1 MPHVPEGGS
10 TAPDHAVPLLRG
22 QRASRPLHVAMV
34 GQKGLPA
41 TYGGV
46 EHHVEEV
53 GRRLVER
60 GHRVTVY
67 CREGYGGLC
76 DDRTTHLG
84 MELVTTPAIRSKH
97 LDAITHSATST
108 ASALRAGV
116 DVVHLHALGPGLLS
130 PLVRLSRGARVVQT
144 VHGLDHER
152 AKWGGLAQ
160 RVLGLGH
167 EISGRVPDE
176 LVVVSRALQEH
187 YARRFGRRAVLI
199 PNGAPPA
206 ADVGSGAPPEVPTGD
221 GPERCGAVGELVH
234 ELLGPQPPRYL
245 LFVGRL
251 VPEKRPDLLLR
262 AFRAVPGDVRLVVV
276 GDSSFSDEYTASL
289 VRQAAEDPRVV
300 MTGYQYGDVLQA
312 LHARALAFVQPSA
325 LEGMPLTVLEALS
338 AGARVVASDIAP
350 HVELLGRAPS
360 RHALVPV
367 DDEAALAAAMRRVL
381 AQEGRE
387 GDGGAATDPVRAR
400 VLREHCWER
409 STDLLEQVYLDVVAR
424 RSGAVRRP
432 PAAGAPSPARR
443 DPRARRRGGSPSPA
457 LRPAAPAALP
467 PSGGRPTPSRP
478 EPSRPTPVR
487 AAPAR
492 PAAGRTP
499 AARP

>member
-1 MPHVPEGGS
+1 MPHVPEVGS
-10 TAPDHAVPLLRG
+10 TPRGPTAPVLG
-22 QRASRPLHVAMV
+22 GGRAARPLHVAMV

-67 CREGYGGLC
+67 CREGYGGRR

-108 ASALRAGV
+108 ASALRARV

-130 PLVRLSRGARVVQT
+130 PLVRLAPGARVVQT

-160 RVLGLGH
+160 QVLGLGH
-167 EISGRVPDE
+167 QVSGWAPDE
-176 LVVVSRALQEH
+176 VVVVSRALQEH
-187 YARRFGRRAVLI
+187 YARRFGRRAVLV

-206 ADVGSGAPPEVPTGD
+206 LPVGAAPVGGGLAGA
-221 GPERCGAVGELVH
+221 GPLQ
-234 ELLGPQPPRYL
+234 ELLGPHRPRYL

-289 VRQAAEDPRVV
+289 VRQAAGDPRVV
-300 MTGYQYGDVLQA
+300 MPGYQFGEVLRA
-312 LHARALAFVQPSA
+312 LHQRASAFVQPSA

-338 AGARVVASDIAP
+338 AGARVVASDIPP

-367 DDEAALAAAMRRVL
+367 DDEAALAAALRRVL
-381 AQEGRE
+381 AE
-387 GDGGAATDPVRAR
+387 DHPDGAATDPVRER

-409 STDLLEQVYLDVVAR
+409 ATDLLEQVYLDVVAR
-424 RSGAVRRP
+424 QPGARGRPGAAAPQGRSPGG
-432 PAAGAPSPARR
+432 AGAPRSSGSPGPAAARPPVPSVR
-443 DPRARRRGGSPSPA
+443 LAPTPVGGRPSPA
-457 LRPAAPAALP
+457 
-467 PSGGRPTPSRP
+467 RP
-478 EPSRPTPVR
+478 EPSRPGSPRRVGGGVPGGR
-487 AAPAR
+487 R
-492 PAAGRTP
+492 P
-499 AARP
+499 